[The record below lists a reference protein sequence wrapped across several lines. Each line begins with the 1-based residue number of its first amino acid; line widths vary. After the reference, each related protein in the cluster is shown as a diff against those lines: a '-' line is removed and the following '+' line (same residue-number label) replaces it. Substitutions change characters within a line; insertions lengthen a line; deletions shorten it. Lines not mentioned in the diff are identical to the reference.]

1 MGHLKQLKRILTT
14 IDAIWLYEVLL
25 ASPYWTSHIGYEIVA
40 LLLLSSAIRAVL
52 ICLHSIT
59 AEYNGPPEA
68 AQAHIDDDRC
78 DMVI

>member
-1 MGHLKQLKRILTT
+1 MGNQKRLKRILTT
-14 IDAIWLYEVLL
+14 IDAIWLYQALL
-25 ASPYWTSHIGYEIVA
+25 TSPYWTSHNTYEIVA

-68 AQAHIDDDRC
+68 A
-78 DMVI
+78 